1 MAKANVGK
9 WGNSL
14 ALRIPKV
21 VAGALGIEERS
32 EVRLEVKRGVLV
44 VTPAIAEP
52 EFSDADLARGLRM
65 LAKTNRR
72 TRTAILDLGKPVGR
86 EVR

>member
-1 MAKANVGK
+1 MAKANIMK

-32 EVRLEVKRGVLV
+32 EVRIEVKKGSLV
-44 VTPAIAEP
+44 VTPAVEEP
-52 EFSDADLARGLRM
+52 EFSDADLARGLRI
-65 LAKTNRR
+65 LQKAERR
-72 TRTAILDLGKPVGR
+72 KRTEMLDLGKPVGR
-86 EVR
+86 EVW